1 MVYTAKGGYIQQKEA
16 QLLQSEAAYMAHTA
30 KGVSIQQ
37 KEAQL
42 QQCVAV

>member
-1 MVYTAKGGYIQQKEA
+1 MVYTAKGGSIQQKEA
-16 QLLQSEAAYMAHTA
+16 QLLQSKAAYMVYTA
-30 KGVSIQQ
+30 KGGSIQQ